1 MWHARIVFLT
11 RLCGKLRELFAIKV
25 RNFKGMETPRPHR
38 FFLLSP
44 ASVGGKRAGM
54 FAQSGAP
61 FEIAR
66 RLHSGGPV
74 SLGEAFAFM
83 SGLYFRGKLAYAS
96 AFARP
101 PAGSTGVHLSRG
113 GLLLRVSLQ
122 VKS

>member
-54 FAQSGAP
+54 LLNP
-61 FEIAR
+61 
-66 RLHSGGPV
+66 
-74 SLGEAFAFM
+74 
-83 SGLYFRGKLAYAS
+83 
-96 AFARP
+96 
-101 PAGSTGVHLSRG
+101 
-113 GLLLRVSLQ
+113 GLLLKSRVVCTAVDQSRWVRRSLL
-122 VKS
+122 